1 MIAVRLTPIAGDHET
16 LFASSPSTA
25 ALAEVV
31 ELQSVTAV
39 GPW

>member
-1 MIAVRLTPIAGDHET
+1 MIAARLTPIAGDHET